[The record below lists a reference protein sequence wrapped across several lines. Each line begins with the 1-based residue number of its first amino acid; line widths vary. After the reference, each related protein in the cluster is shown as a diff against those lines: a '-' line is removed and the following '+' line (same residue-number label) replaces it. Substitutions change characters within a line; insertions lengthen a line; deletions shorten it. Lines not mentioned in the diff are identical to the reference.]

1 MFSSLVDDAA
11 AVVVVVDV
19 DDDILL
25 DNNRLMIAAF
35 VVVVAAV
42 VVVDDSVVDKYRANS
57 FQRTSPRS
65 VLRRLFRL
73 HGIVLWMHDVR
84 FSRRFVHTPTTVR
97 RYLDYHHCRYYCYHP
112 TNIVYDSL
120 KI

>member
-1 MFSSLVDDAA
+1 MFSSRVDAAA

-35 VVVVAAV
+35 VVVVVAAA
-42 VVVDDSVVDKYRANS
+42 VVVDDSVVDEYRANS

-84 FSRRFVHTPTTVR
+84 FSRRFVHTPKTVR
-97 RYLDYHHCRYYCYHP
+97 RYLD
-112 TNIVYDSL
+112 
-120 KI
+120 